1 MDRAFLPALYFFLSL
16 TIVPNAAAKLP
27 AFFETDG
34 VRVCPAEATD
44 TAPPDFSGPA
54 CRTIKSWQIDP
65 QNDFIWVKGTITLD
79 DTRGPEGEPLSL
91 FVRAKMASEFYLNGE
106 FVGANGTPGP
116 DAKSETP
123 GLMDAA
129 LYPPQSLLRIGA
141 NDVVFKASAHHGFV
155 VLRGPLH
162 MIIFDKAGNITDKI
176 LRQYWLSLLTLG
188 LFLVGVIYFAITG
201 VRGQGRKRALS
212 FSAICAFAAAQL
224 LTEVFRGLVPYT
236 YPVHDVRL
244 ILITVFSSGFG
255 LSVAFHVFSTFEFSR
270 IKLMMT
276 ALAAVSLVAVLVS
289 PGFDLKAAT
298 AIAIPLTASLIAT
311 SVWSFQRRPRA
322 FLYFLSLLVFL
333 AAIFIFSYHFLDV
346 VFFYLVAAF
355 LLFLFIEQ
363 GFAIVREEEQRKQEH
378 ARANRLELALG
389 QAKEREEASTINIKS
404 AGKMERVST
413 DQIAQCRGA
422 SGYSEI
428 VLHGGREILH
438 SATLAEMEE
447 NLPTTFLRVHRSHLV
462 NTAFIK
468 SLKRD
473 PAGTGALILSDGSEV
488 PVSRRVMPKVR
499 EALS

>member
-1 MDRAFLPALYFFLSL
+1 MDRAFLPALYFFVCLA
-16 TIVPNAAAKLP
+16 IAPDAAAKFP
-27 AFFETDG
+27 AHLDAHG

-44 TAPPDFSGPA
+44 DTPPDFSGA
-54 CRTIKSWQIDP
+54 DCRTIKSWQIDP
-65 QNDFIWVKGTITLD
+65 QNTFIWVKGNITLD
-79 DTRGPEGEPLSL
+79 ETRGPNGEPLSL
-91 FVRAKMASEFYLNGE
+91 FVRAKMASIFFLNGE
-106 FVGANGTPGP
+106 FVGANGMPGP

-123 GLMDAA
+123 GLMDVA
-129 LYPPQSLLRIGA
+129 LYPPHSLLRIGS
-141 NDVVFKASAHHGFV
+141 NEVVFKASAHHGFV
-155 VLRGPLH
+155 VLHGPLH
-162 MIIFDKAGNITDKI
+162 MIMIDKAGSITDKT
-176 LRQYWLSLLTLG
+176 LRHYWLSLLTLG

-201 VRGQGRKRALS
+201 VRGQGRQRALN
-212 FSAICAFAAAQL
+212 FSVICAFAAAQL

-244 ILITVFSSGFG
+244 ILIAAFSSGFG
-255 LSVAFHVFSTFEFSR
+255 LSVAFHVFSTFQFSR
-270 IKLMMT
+270 IKVMMI
-276 ALAAVSLVAVLVS
+276 ALAAVSLVAILVA
-289 PGFDLKAAT
+289 PGFDMKAAT
-298 AIAIPLTASLIAT
+298 AITIPLTASLIAT
-311 SVWSFQRRPRA
+311 SVWSYQRRPRA

-333 AAIFIFSYHFLDV
+333 AATFIFSFHFLDV

-363 GFAIVREEEQRKQEH
+363 GFAIVREEEQRRREH

-422 SGYSEI
+422 RGYSEI
-428 VLHGGREILH
+428 VLHGCREILH

-447 NLPTTFLRVHRSHLV
+447 SLPTTFLRVHRSHLV

-473 PAGTGALILSDGSEV
+473 PSGTGALILSDGSEV